1 MANPTNVMTTLRDIR
16 LQTAANSQPPVD
28 RLLLAPAGTRASQLT
43 VPVPEHRPVAQKS
56 FRCKLVTPTAGLIDD
71 KCVYASVPMFDGL
84 LGVMPG
90 RAPTLMKLGMGELR
104 LDFADDAK
112 MQGTGSKGGSRS
124 FLIDGGF
131 IKMANEE
138 LTILAE
144 KAWATETLT
153 KADAEAEARALQGA
167 KPKDNTPAATEDL
180 MHARALAA
188 KKLEMA
194 GKGGGI

>member
-1 MANPTNVMTTLRDIR
+1 
-16 LQTAANSQPPVD
+16 
-28 RLLLAPAGTRASQLT
+28 
-43 VPVPEHRPVAQKS
+43 VATKS
-56 FRCKLVTPTAGLIDD
+56 FRCKLVTPSAGLVDD

-90 RAPTLMKLGMGELR
+90 RAPMLMKLGMGELR

-112 MQGTGSKGGSRS
+112 IQGTGSKGGSRT
-124 FLIDGGF
+124 FLVDGGF
-131 IKMANEE
+131 VKMANDE

-153 KADAEAEARALQGA
+153 RADAETELKTLQAA
-167 KPKDNTPAATEDL
+167 KPKDSTPGATEDL
-180 MHARALAA
+180 MRARALAA
-188 KKLEMA
+188 KKVAMA

>member
-1 MANPTNVMTTLRDIR
+1 M
-16 LQTAANSQPPVD
+16 
-28 RLLLAPAGTRASQLT
+28 
-43 VPVPEHRPVAQKS
+43 AQKS
-56 FRCKLVTPTAGLIDD
+56 FRCKLVTPTAGLVDD

-90 RAPTLMKLGMGELR
+90 RAPMLMKLGMGELR

-112 MQGTGSKGGSRS
+112 IQGTGSKGGSRS

-131 IKMANEE
+131 VKMANEE

-153 KADAEAEARALQGA
+153 KSEAEAELRTLQSA
-167 KPKDNTPAATEDL
+167 KPKDSTPAATEDL
-180 MHARALAA
+180 MRARAVAA
-188 KKLEMA
+188 KKVEMA

>member
-1 MANPTNVMTTLRDIR
+1 M
-16 LQTAANSQPPVD
+16 
-28 RLLLAPAGTRASQLT
+28 
-43 VPVPEHRPVAQKS
+43 AQKS
-56 FRCKLVTPTAGLIDD
+56 FRCKLVTPTAGLVDD

-90 RAPTLMKLGMGELR
+90 RAPMLMKLGMGELR

-112 MQGTGSKGGSRS
+112 IQGTGSKGGSRS

-131 IKMANEE
+131 VKMANEE

-153 KADAEAEARALQGA
+153 KSEAEAELRTLQSA
-167 KPKDNTPAATEDL
+167 KPKDTTPAATEDL
-180 MHARALAA
+180 MRARAVAA
-188 KKLEMA
+188 KKVEMA
-194 GKGGGI
+194 GKGGSI